1 MLIQDSDEKTY
12 YEDPILS
19 FEDSTIY
26 GCSLELTLE
35 ELRDFC
41 RKNLYEHLM
50 LFQNLFLLDKVGKTG
65 NADQHYIKDWLQI
78 EIDTNKDIFGTQKAE
93 LSTDQDSCEFP
104 STRVVEIF
112 YKRINT
118 DKEPQYVIMKMQ
130 HYSPEN
136 L

>member
-1 MLIQDSDEKTY
+1 MLIENSDEKTY

-41 RKNLYEHLM
+41 TKNLYEHLM
-50 LFQNLFLLDKVGKTG
+50 LFQNLFLMDIVGKSG

-93 LSTDQDSCEFP
+93 LSTD
-104 STRVVEIF
+104 
-112 YKRINT
+112 
-118 DKEPQYVIMKMQ
+118 
-130 HYSPEN
+130 
-136 L
+136 